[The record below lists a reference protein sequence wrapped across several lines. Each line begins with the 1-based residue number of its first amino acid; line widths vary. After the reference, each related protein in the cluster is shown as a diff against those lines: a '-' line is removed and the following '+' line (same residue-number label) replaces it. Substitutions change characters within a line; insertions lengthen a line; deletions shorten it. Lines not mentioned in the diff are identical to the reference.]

1 MIINAIIVGIV
12 YIITVVGMSILTT
25 VRLNDDQSICFRVL
39 TYILVSGIFGVFVI
53 TCNPKVHSK
62 EEYHH
67 EMYVI
72 KNGIDKDT
80 IIVNKKF

>member
-1 MIINAIIVGIV
+1 MIATVIIGIV
-12 YIITVVGMSILTT
+12 YVITVVGMSILTT
-25 VRLNDDQSICFRVL
+25 VRLNDDQSFYFRLL
-39 TYILVSGIFGVFVI
+39 TYLLVSGIFGVFVI

-80 IIVNKKF
+80 IIINKKF

>member
-1 MIINAIIVGIV
+1 MIANVIIGIV

-25 VRLNDDQSICFRVL
+25 VRLNDDQSFYFRLL
-39 TYILVSGIFGVFVI
+39 TYLLVSGIFGVFVI
-53 TCNPKVHSK
+53 TCNPKVHNK

-80 IIVNKKF
+80 IIINKKF

>member
-1 MIINAIIVGIV
+1 MIANVIIGIV
-12 YIITVVGMSILTT
+12 YIITVVGMSILIT
-25 VRLNDDQSICFRVL
+25 VRLNDDQSFYFRLL
-39 TYILVSGIFGVFVI
+39 TYLLVSGIFGVFVI

-80 IIVNKKF
+80 IIINKKF

>member
-1 MIINAIIVGIV
+1 MIANVIIGIV

-25 VRLNDDQSICFRVL
+25 VRLNDDQSFYFRLL
-39 TYILVSGIFGVFVI
+39 TYLLVSGIFGVFII

-80 IIVNKKF
+80 IIINKKF